1 MEIYQTRK
9 QKEKYILFR
18 SDKYKTDRGA
28 ASIENGG
35 KLIFCL
41 LLKLEVALLHNRTLV
56 IKLLLHRHLA
66 TLTTST
72 QPIYQQILRRQG
84 CLVCLLC
91 FLISHNGEKHS
102 QLAID
107 YKTRRHWI
115 EVSYI
120 QLIKNILKTLCLYLK
135 LLKLSSH
142 FLRIAL
148 LLSSFMS

>member
-1 MEIYQTRK
+1 MK
-9 QKEKYILFR
+9 WKYIKLESRKKNIFY

-84 CLVCLLC
+84 AVRWLVAWQ
-91 FLISHNGEKHS
+91 G
-102 QLAID
+102 
-107 YKTRRHWI
+107 TRSGDGRD
-115 EVSYI
+115 
-120 QLIKNILKTLCLYLK
+120 
-135 LLKLSSH
+135 
-142 FLRIAL
+142 F
-148 LLSSFMS
+148 